1 MINEQTTNQDNT
13 TLENEKIEELDK
25 IKANITVNPETGEQM
40 IVSNNVEEEDRSI
53 EEVLEES
60 FAKEIDDIST
70 EKEVEFDELKNA
82 INDSE
87 ENSKY
92 NLTDES
98 ILEILKIVNR
108 YRKDKSFNVYKAF
121 PEEVQSIV
129 NKSILEMGV
138 PPMSPEGKRMRNA
151 ASIMLI
157 DEYVRSVELNRI
169 TNDFNKEIENIY
181 NTTGKEIADSV
192 VGYTK
197 ERNKKY
203 REIAEK
209 IEDEDKKKKILEILD
224 TIDETINLTDL
235 KEFSKKCKIKPI
247 ELQKP
252 SRVFNYIMQKYANS
266 KYNIYDI
273 NMCIPVLLRNL
284 NNGLDEPEYTRN
296 DAIAFLLSFSRQC
309 MNMDVN
315 IAKDH
320 SYMYYVLY
328 NIILMDLNKGDNVE
342 MSNTMK
348 ENIKEIIANLRA
360 RNKNVL

>member
-1 MINEQTTNQDNT
+1 MNEQSTYQDNE
-13 TLENEKIEELDK
+13 TLENEKIEELNK
-25 IKANITVNPETGEQM
+25 IKANVAVNPETGEQM
-40 IVSNNVEEEDRSI
+40 IKSKIEDDDDRPI
-53 EEVLEES
+53 EEIIEES
-60 FAKEIDDIST
+60 LSKEIDDIST
-70 EKEVEFDELKNA
+70 EKDVEFDELKNA
-82 INDSE
+82 INKSDE
-87 ENSKY
+87 DGKY

-98 ILEILKIVNR
+98 ILEVLKIINR
-108 YRKDKSFNVYKAF
+108 YRKDKSFNIYKSF
-121 PEEVQSIV
+121 PKEVQSIV
-129 NKSILEMGV
+129 NKSILEIGV
-138 PPMSPEGKRMRNA
+138 APLSPEGKRMRNA
-151 ASIMLI
+151 ASTMLI

-192 VGYTK
+192 IGYTK

-203 REIAEK
+203 REVAEN
-209 IEDEDKKKKILEILD
+209 IEDEDKKKKILDILD

-235 KEFSKKCKIKPI
+235 KEFSKKCKIKSI

-252 SRVFNYIMQKYANS
+252 SRIFNYIMQKYSNS

-284 NNGLDEPEYTRN
+284 NDGLDEPEYSRN
-296 DAIAFLLSFSRQC
+296 DVVAFLLSFSRQC

-328 NIILMDLNKGDNVE
+328 NIVLMDLNKGDNAE
-342 MSNTMK
+342 MSNIMK
-348 ENIKEIIANLRA
+348 DNIKEIITNLRA
-360 RNKNVL
+360 RNKNIL